1 MKELQ
6 ICLENCDM
14 IKVPWES
21 VVNLSIYK
29 VHKTYHFSK
38 NMNLEMLVADDV
50 LLTLSKSAVL
60 PLQAFGV
67 GKFTTNFNRLID
79 CRDIVSLTLVHD
91 DDKEEEFYVTYDED
105 ELKCYNK
112 LQSTEIDNEGN
123 LVIRIGKDVCS
134 W

>member
-6 ICLENCDM
+6 ICLENCDV

-50 LLTLSKSAVL
+50 LLTLSKSADL
-60 PLQAFGV
+60 PHQEFGI
-67 GKFTTNFNRLID
+67 GKETTNFKRLIH

-91 DDKEEEFYVTYDED
+91 DDKEEEFYVTYEED
-105 ELKCYNK
+105 ELRCYNK
-112 LQSTEIDNEGN
+112 LQLVEFDSYGN
-123 LVIRIGKDVCS
+123 LVIKIGKDVCS

>member
-1 MKELQ
+1 MKEIQ

-38 NMNLEMLVADDV
+38 NMNLEMSVADDV
-50 LLTLSKSAVL
+50 LLTLSKDADLSHK
-60 PLQAFGV
+60 QFGI
-67 GKFTTNFNRLID
+67 GKETTNFKRLIH

-91 DDKEEEFYVTYDED
+91 DDKEEEFYVTYEED
-105 ELKCYNK
+105 ESRCYNK
-112 LQSTEIDNEGN
+112 LQLVEFDSYGN
-123 LVIRIGKDVCS
+123 LVIKIGKNICS
-134 W
+134 

>member
-38 NMNLEMLVADDV
+38 NMNLEMLVADDGGYIECFLYLDNANKV
-50 LLTLSKSAVL
+50 SFTYFNKHKNTKDMTKEDANKEVI
-60 PLQAFGV
+60 
-67 GKFTTNFNRLID
+67 KFLDN
-79 CRDIVSLTLVHD
+79 
-91 DDKEEEFYVTYDED
+91 YVTI
-105 ELKCYNK
+105 KRK
-112 LQSTEIDNEGN
+112 
-123 LVIRIGKDVCS
+123 
-134 W
+134 